1 MLLVLLA
8 VGVTSLSAIGNS
20 PETSQALDRAD
31 ALRQKGK
38 WVQALSAYRQALTMP
53 LNGCDQARIQLG
65 TASVQWH
72 AGNMLECKP
81 HLTDCL
87 LYTSPSPRD
96 V

>member
-53 LNGCDQARIQLG
+53 LTVVTKREFNWELPACSGMQGTCWSASPTSLKPPSHATLARHI
-65 TASVQWH
+65 
-72 AGNMLECKP
+72 
-81 HLTDCL
+81 
-87 LYTSPSPRD
+87 
-96 V
+96 